1 MPKSTRPSRGR
12 ASSKSRSLV
21 PTKPQFVALAVPE
34 RLILGGHEIHPEQIL
49 NIPDRRAL
57 GDGPWRDEPD
67 RVAWTDTA
75 TGYACLILRQ
85 PDGTLAGFVA
95 VGSSHPLWCYERDAI
110 PPELGIAPH
119 QGIDYAALCDENASA
134 AVRICHTDYAYI
146 LGRARPNVPS
156 TSNSDASGG
165 PDAWWLGFNCN
176 KTGDFLPNGGY
187 RNNDNREDGPRVYR
201 DIGYVADQVLILA
214 DKLKALGDH
223 APSVSGDGVPGTGVP
238 LVLEPKPR
246 ALLPRKGGR
255 HE

>member
-1 MPKSTRPSRGR
+1 MPKSTKPPRGR

-21 PTKPQFVALAVPE
+21 PTKPQSVALALPE
-34 RLILGGHEIHPEQIL
+34 RLRLGGHEIQPEQIL
-49 NIPDRRAL
+49 QIPDRRPR

-75 TGYACLILRQ
+75 TGYACLALRQ

-95 VGSSHPLWCYERDAI
+95 VGSSHPLWCHERDAI
-110 PPELGIAPH
+110 PPALSSSPH
-119 QGIDYAALCDENASA
+119 QGIDYAAQCDQRGRPELRVCHADHA
-134 AVRICHTDYAYI
+134 ARGIQ
-146 LGRARPNVPS
+146 S
-156 TSNSDASGG
+156 TPMAADSDASD
-165 PDAWWLGFNCN
+165 DAWWFGFACD
-176 KTGDFLPNGGY
+176 KVGDFLPNGHY
-187 RNNDNREDGPRVYR
+187 RNNENREDGPRVYR
-201 DIGYVADQVLILA
+201 DIGYVADQVLSLA